1 MNVMTKAELHDIV
14 DQLPDDAVEGAS
26 FLLRRVVTR
35 QLDPTQAWVWTE
47 EWLCKLNGS
56 VADIQAGRVNRFG
69 SDEEFFEAL

>member
-1 MNVMTKAELHDIV
+1 MTKAELHDII

-47 EWLCKLNGS
+47 EWLGKLNES
-56 VADIQAGRVNRFG
+56 LADIQAGRVKRFG